1 MAKQT
6 KNKRALTACEST
18 NMYGGAH
25 ETNIDVARKAAREGR
40 DIIIHSEHY
49 DGQRY
54 YYSRYRVADIQ
65 ELSNGQVVGVTSDGD
80 TWEATGSLCDYAQSG
95 RI

>member
-1 MAKQT
+1 
-6 KNKRALTACEST
+6 
-18 NMYGGAH
+18 MYGGAH

-54 YYSRYRVADIQ
+54 HYSRYRVTGIQ
-65 ELSNGQVVGVTSDGD
+65 ELSNGQIVGVTSDGD
-80 TWEATGSLCDYAQSG
+80 TWEAYWQLVRLCTKRANLKSYLKKA
-95 RI
+95 